1 MPVFADAAIYAAEN
15 FDLSDAVLGAGIARM
30 VAKTAAQLASLPNQN
45 ATFVAAMAGLPVAMN
60 TDDANAQH
68 YELAPA
74 FFEHVLG
81 RHLKYSSCFYPQRNE
96 TLDAAEE
103 IALAA
108 TCAMADLADGQAI
121 LELGCGWGSLSL
133 FMAAQ
138 YPNTKIT
145 AVSNSQGQRAFIE
158 AQADARGLQNL
169 VVITADMNSFAPA
182 AMFDRVVSVEMFEHM
197 ANWRDLL
204 NRVRNWLHPDG
215 RLFIHV
221 FSHTTT
227 PYRFNP
233 DRTDWIGQYFFTGGL
248 MPSHRMIDQFAD
260 LFTLEAENIW
270 PGTHYQRTA
279 LQWLE
284 NFDRNQAVIMPLL
297 RATYGAQARV
307 WRRRWRLFFLAVAG
321 LFGHANGRVW
331 QVSQYRLI
339 PQASPLQTPK
349 N

>member
-1 MPVFADAAIYAAEN
+1 MTVFAKAAIYAAEN
-15 FDLSDAVLGAGIARM
+15 FDLPDAVLRAGISAM
-30 VAKTAAQLASLPNQN
+30 VAKTAAQLVILPNQN
-45 ATFVAAMAGLPVAMN
+45 AAFVAAMAGLPVAMH
-60 TDDANAQH
+60 TADANAQH
-68 YELAPA
+68 YELPPA
-74 FFEHVLG
+74 FFAHVLG
-81 RHLKYSSCFYPQRNE
+81 RQLKYSSCFYPQGTE
-96 TLDAAEE
+96 TLDAAEQ

-108 TCAMADLADGQAI
+108 TCAMADLADGQTI

-138 YPNTKIT
+138 YPNAKIT
-145 AVSNSQGQRAFIE
+145 AVSNSQGQRGFIE
-158 AQADARGLQNL
+158 AQAAARGLQNL

-204 NRVRNWLHPDG
+204 ARVRSWLHHDG
-215 RLFIHV
+215 RLFMHV

-248 MPSHRMIDQFAD
+248 MPSHRMIDQFANM
-260 LFTLEAENIW
+260 FTLEAEKIW

-297 RATYGAQARV
+297 RETYGAQAGV

-321 LFGHANGRVW
+321 LFGYDHGKIW
-331 QVSQYRLI
+331 QVSQYRLG
-339 PQASPLQTPK
+339 PAS
-349 N
+349 